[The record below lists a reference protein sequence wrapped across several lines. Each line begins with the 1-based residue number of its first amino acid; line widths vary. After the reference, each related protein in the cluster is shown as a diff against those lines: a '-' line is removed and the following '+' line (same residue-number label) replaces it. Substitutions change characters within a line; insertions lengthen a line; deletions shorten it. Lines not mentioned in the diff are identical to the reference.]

1 MSATTTTDRCSSADG
16 MVPLTALGP
25 GGSGVIAYVDP
36 DLDHSV
42 QHRLR
47 LLGFCE
53 GREISYVRRAFW
65 SGPIVF
71 RVCDVHMCIR
81 AEQAAMIRVAAAS

>member
-1 MSATTTTDRCSSADG
+1 MSAATTVGRRPAVDG
-16 MVPLTALGP
+16 TVPLTALGP
-25 GGSGVIAYVDP
+25 GGSGTISHVDP

-53 GREISYVRRAFW
+53 GREIAYVRRAFW
-65 SGPIVF
+65 AGPIVF

-81 AEQAAMIRVAAAS
+81 ADQAAMIHVRPDA